1 MTLLMALLSLLV
13 YGSLCGS
20 GTFIVSA
27 AAAGTRRGRSQLVSV
42 SAPWPTSCLS
52 PLAEAS
58 EFVAE
63 SNRAGAF
70 WDYVE
75 ALGDAPRWLFSCLGT
90 SSSGLGA
97 DGSGNIDANGVTLA
111 EHPREASGD
120 ETTLGETGK
129 AHAAAPGVHDS
140 TVMIDGGTVSAAAM
154 RAASKGFGG
163 GGMRSNGDSTRVDGA
178 GNSGSPSSGLGL
190 DELSLRLME
199 VALSA
204 RCGIRRGGVIC
215 FFPCTVPGTV
225 KGHWLTSTVY
235 DTRLVSIVQV

>member
-1 MTLLMALLSLLV
+1 MALLMALLSLLV
-13 YGSLCGS
+13 SGSLFGN

-52 PLAEAS
+52 SLAEAS

-63 SNRAGAF
+63 SDRVGAF

-75 ALGDAPRWLFSCLGT
+75 TLGDAPRWLFSCLGT

-97 DGSGNIDANGVTLA
+97 GGSGNIDANGLTLA
-111 EHPREASGD
+111 EHPRETSGS
-120 ETTLGETGK
+120 EATVGETGG
-129 AHAAAPGVHDS
+129 AHTAAPDVHDS
-140 TVMIDGGTVSAAAM
+140 TVMIDEGTVSAAAI

-163 GGMRSNGDSTRVDGA
+163 GGVRSNGDSTRVDGP

-204 RCGIRRGGVIC
+204 RCGMRRGGVIC
-215 FFPCTVPGTV
+215 TFPMYGT
-225 KGHWLTSTVY
+225 
-235 DTRLVSIVQV
+235 